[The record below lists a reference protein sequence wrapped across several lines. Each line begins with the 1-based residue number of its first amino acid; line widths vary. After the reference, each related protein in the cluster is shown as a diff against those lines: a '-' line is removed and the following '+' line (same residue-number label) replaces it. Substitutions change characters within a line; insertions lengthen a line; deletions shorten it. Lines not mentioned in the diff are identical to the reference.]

1 MSHFTLL
8 VGSTLGSAED
18 LADHLAEKLHD
29 LGYQTVIHHSPQLD
43 HILIEPGHYLLVVS
57 STHGAGELPDNIAPL
72 YRQLGS
78 EAVSLHGLQY
88 GAVGLGDRS
97 YDTFC
102 HGIQKLDQRLQQLGA
117 ERIGSLLE
125 IDVGQPDQP
134 EDTAVI
140 WLDRWLRELGIPG

>member
-1 MSHFTLL
+1 MNHFTLL

-18 LADHLAEKLHD
+18 LADHLAQKLRD
-29 LGYQTVIHHSPQLD
+29 LGHQTVIHTSPQFD

-57 STHGAGELPDNIAPL
+57 STHGAGDLPDNIASL

-78 EAVSLHGLQY
+78 EAVSLHRLQY

-102 HGIQKLDQRLQQLGA
+102 HGIQKLDQRLRQLGA

-125 IDVGQPDQP
+125 IDVSLPDQP
-134 EDTAVI
+134 EDTAEI
-140 WLDRWLRELGIPG
+140 WLDQWLQDLGIPR